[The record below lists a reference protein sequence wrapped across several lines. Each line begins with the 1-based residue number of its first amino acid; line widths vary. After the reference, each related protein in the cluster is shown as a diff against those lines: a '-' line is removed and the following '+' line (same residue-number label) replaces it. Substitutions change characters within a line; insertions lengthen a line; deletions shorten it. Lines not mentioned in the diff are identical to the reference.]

1 MANAW
6 IEHVKKYAAKNGVSY
21 KEAMKLARDS
31 YRAPV
36 KPAAKKPVKPAAKK
50 PVKPAAKKPV
60 KPAAKKL
67 VKPAAKKIKIPKMR
81 KTISEFKIKVVCPEC
96 QTAFF
101 TDFPYESSP
110 PQAKCPSCG
119 EFVIATKSHLKK
131 IAQKRAEPQ
140 QIRRRTTHNYHF
152 VKKTLFG

>member
-6 IEHVKKYAAKNGVSY
+6 IEHVKKYAAKKGVSY

-31 YRAPV
+31 YRAPA
-36 KPAAKKPVKPAAKK
+36 KPAAKKTI
-50 PVKPAAKKPV
+50 
-60 KPAAKKL
+60 
-67 VKPAAKKIKIPKMR
+67 KPAAKKIEIPNMR
-81 KTISEFKIKVVCPEC
+81 KMTSEFKIKVVCPEC

-131 IAQKRAEPQ
+131 IAQKRAAPQ
-140 QIRRRTTHNYHF
+140 QIRRRTTHNYNF